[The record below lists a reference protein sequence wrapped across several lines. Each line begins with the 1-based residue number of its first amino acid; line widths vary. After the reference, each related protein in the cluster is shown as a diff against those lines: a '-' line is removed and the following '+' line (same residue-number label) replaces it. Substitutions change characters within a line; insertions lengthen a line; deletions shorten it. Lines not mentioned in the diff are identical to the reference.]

1 MKVVVTGGLGKAGKW
16 VVDELL
22 GSDGERHR
30 VTVFDQQPGPD
41 GGPIR
46 YVSGSVTDLGQVV
59 SALAGCDAIIHL
71 AAVPRPGF
79 CANEITFGTNVLGT
93 FNVHE
98 AAYRLGI
105 RRVVT
110 ASSQAILGWDYR
122 QRDFSPEYL
131 PVDENHPIRPQD
143 PYGLSKEVS
152 EAIARS
158 YARKGLE
165 TVVLRP
171 NAIVTPDQLEEI
183 ARAGGRKPESF
194 RLCSYIDARDF
205 ATACRLAVERPVKP
219 GTVLFIVADDTIV
232 AEPLCELLP
241 KLMPGLERV
250 ASALTGTTPAIS
262 NARAKQVLGWQPK
275 YSWRGLPAE

>member
-1 MKVVVTGGLGKAGKW
+1 MKVLVTGGLGKAGSW
-16 VVDELL
+16 VVRELL
-22 GSDGERHR
+22 EANRKHQ
-30 VTVFDQQPGPD
+30 VTVLDQQPGPEA
-41 GGPIR
+41 GPVR
-46 YVSGSVTDLGQVV
+46 YIPGSVADLGQVLG
-59 SALAGCDAIIHL
+59 ALAGCDAVIHL

-79 CANEITFGTNVLGT
+79 CANEVTFGTNVLGT

-110 ASSQAILGWDYR
+110 AGSQAILGWDYR
-122 QRDFSPEYL
+122 QRDFPPEYL
-131 PVDENHPIRPQD
+131 PVDEDHPVRPQD
-143 PYGLSKEVS
+143 PYGLSKEVG

-183 ARAGGRKPESF
+183 ARSGGRTPDSF

-205 ATACRLAVERPVKP
+205 AAACRLAVEQPVEP

-232 AEPLCELLP
+232 GEPLCQLLP

-250 ASALTGTTPAIS
+250 ASGIGGTSPAIS
-262 NARAKQVLGWQPK
+262 NARAKEVLGWQPK
-275 YSWRGLPAE
+275 YSWRDLPSA